1 VNVTAPVE
9 DLLRDLAPR
18 VLSVLVRRYG
28 NFDLCEEAVQESL
41 LAAATQ
47 WPGKGMPEHPRSW
60 LITVASRRLADQL
73 RVEYARRRR
82 EQTAA
87 ALIPA
92 GEAVAR
98 APEEELPERD
108 DTLTLLLH
116 CCHPALSPA
125 SQVALT
131 LRAVGGLSTA
141 EIAKAF
147 LVPEGTIAQRISRA
161 KQSIKRSGIPF
172 ELPPDAERADRLRV
186 VLQVLYLI
194 FNEGYMATSGPQL
207 QRTELTREA
216 IRLTREL
223 RRLLPLDGE
232 VAGLL
237 ALMLLTDARRAARS
251 RPDGALIALAE
262 QDRGEW
268 DQASIQEGV
277 ALVSD
282 ALSRTT
288 LGPYQLQAAIA
299 AVHDEAPSSEETD
312 WPQILALYRLLER
325 VSDNPIV
332 TLNHAVALAMV
343 RGPEAGLELLG
354 SLQEDQR
361 MANHHRLHGVRA
373 HLLELAGEH
382 AAARESYIQAARR
395 TTSLP
400 EQRYLEG
407 RAGRLRDG

>member
-1 VNVTAPVE
+1 
-9 DLLRDLAPR
+9 
-18 VLSVLVRRYG
+18 
-28 NFDLCEEAVQESL
+28 
-41 LAAATQ
+41 
-47 WPGKGMPEHPRSW
+47 M
-60 LITVASRRLADQL
+60 
-73 RVEYARRRR
+73 
-82 EQTAA
+82 
-87 ALIPA
+87 
-92 GEAVAR
+92 
-98 APEEELPERD
+98 
-108 DTLTLLLH
+108 
-116 CCHPALSPA
+116 
-125 SQVALT
+125 
-131 LRAVGGLSTA
+131 
-141 EIAKAF
+141 
-147 LVPEGTIAQRISRA
+147 
-161 KQSIKRSGIPF
+161 
-172 ELPPDAERADRLRV
+172 
-186 VLQVLYLI
+186 
-194 FNEGYMATSGPQL
+194 
-207 QRTELTREA
+207 
-216 IRLTREL
+216 
-223 RRLLPLDGE
+223 
-232 VAGLL
+232 
-237 ALMLLTDARRAARS
+237 
-251 RPDGALIALAE
+251 
-262 QDRGEW
+262 
-268 DQASIQEGV
+268 
-277 ALVSD
+277 SD